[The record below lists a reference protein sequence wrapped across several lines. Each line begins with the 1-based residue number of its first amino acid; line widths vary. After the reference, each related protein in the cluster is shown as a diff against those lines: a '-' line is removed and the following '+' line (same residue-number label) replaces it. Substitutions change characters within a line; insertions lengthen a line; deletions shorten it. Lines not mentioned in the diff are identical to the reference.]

1 MNFLIHI
8 INLLRPKQWVK
19 NLLVFAALIF
29 SKHLLDLPLLWRSSL
44 TFVAFCALSSSAYV
58 LNDLFDLKEDRAHP
72 WKRTRPIAS
81 GAVSISFAIILC
93 NTLMIVSL
101 LIAYLLNLKLLIIF
115 LIYFLLQLVYS
126 FGLKHVVILDV
137 MLLASGFVIRAIAGG
152 IAISANVSNWLLLC
166 TFLLALFLALCKRRQ
181 ELVVLEKS
189 AVDHRPVLAEYSEP
203 FIDSLISVIT
213 GATVVSYALYTV
225 SSEVIRKLGTDK
237 LIFTLPFVLYGIFRY
252 LYLMHQKDLG
262 DNPTEVLFK
271 DFSLQ
276 LGILAWLVVCFI
288 LIYFRM

>member
-1 MNFLIHI
+1 
-8 INLLRPKQWVK
+8 
-19 NLLVFAALIF
+19 
-29 SKHLLDLPLLWRSSL
+29 
-44 TFVAFCALSSSAYV
+44 
-58 LNDLFDLKEDRAHP
+58 
-72 WKRTRPIAS
+72 
-81 GAVSISFAIILC
+81 
-93 NTLMIVSL
+93 
-101 LIAYLLNLKLLIIF
+101 
-115 LIYFLLQLVYS
+115 
-126 FGLKHVVILDV
+126 
-137 MLLASGFVIRAIAGG
+137 MLLACGFVIRAIAGG
-152 IAISANVSNWLLLC
+152 VAIAAHVSNWLLLC

-181 ELVVLEKS
+181 EIVVLEKN
-189 AVDHRPVLAEYSEP
+189 AIDHRPVLAEYSEP

-225 SSEVIRKLGTDK
+225 SPEVIRKLGTDK

-276 LGILAWLVVCFI
+276 LGILGWLAVCFI

>member
-1 MNFLIHI
+1 MI
-8 INLLRPKQWVK
+8 
-19 NLLVFAALIF
+19 
-29 SKHLLDLPLLWRSSL
+29 SS
-44 TFVAFCALSSSAYV
+44 F
-58 LNDLFDLKEDRAHP
+58 
-72 WKRTRPIAS
+72 
-81 GAVSISFAIILC
+81 
-93 NTLMIVSL
+93 IVS
-101 LIAYLLNLKLLIIF
+101 YLLSPKLLIIF
-115 LIYFLLQLVYS
+115 LAYFFLQLIYS

-137 MLLASGFVIRAIAGG
+137 MLLASGFVIRAVAGG
-152 IAISANVSNWLLLC
+152 VAIGAHVSNWLLLC

-181 ELVVLEKS
+181 ELVVLEKN
-189 AVDHRPVLAEYSEP
+189 AADHRPVLAEYSAP

-225 SSEVIRKLGTDK
+225 SHEVIRKLGTDK

-262 DNPTEVLFK
+262 DNPTKVLFT

-276 LGILAWLVVCFI
+276 LGILLWLIICSI

>member
-1 MNFLIHI
+1 MKNILVM
-8 INLLRPKQWVK
+8 LRPKQWIK

-29 SKHLLDLPLLWRSSL
+29 SKHLLDLPLLLRTAL
-44 TFVAFCALSSSAYV
+44 VFIAFCTLSSSAYV
-58 LNDLFDLKEDRAHP
+58 LNDLLDLKEDRSHP
-72 WKRTRPIAS
+72 WKRLRPIAS
-81 GAVSISFAIILC
+81 GAVSTSFAVLLGIILMGFSFGIGC
-93 NTLMIVSL
+93 L
-101 LIAYLLNLKLLIIF
+101 LSFKLLIIF
-115 LIYFLLQLVYS
+115 LVYFFLQLVYS

-152 IAISANVSNWLLLC
+152 VAIAAHVSNWLLLC

-181 ELVVLEKS
+181 EIVVLEKS

-225 SSEVIRKLGTDK
+225 SPEVIRKLGTDK

-262 DNPTEVLFK
+262 DNPTEVLFT

>member
-1 MNFLIHI
+1 M
-8 INLLRPKQWVK
+8 LRPKQWIK

-29 SKHLLDLPLLWRSSL
+29 SKHLLDLPLLLRTAL
-44 TFVAFCALSSSAYV
+44 VFIAFCTLSSSAYV
-58 LNDLFDLKEDRAHP
+58 LNDLLDLKEDRSHP
-72 WKRTRPIAS
+72 WKRLRPIAS
-81 GAVSISFAIILC
+81 GAVSTSFAVLLGIILMGFSFGIGC
-93 NTLMIVSL
+93 L
-101 LIAYLLNLKLLIIF
+101 LSFKLLIIF
-115 LIYFLLQLVYS
+115 LVYFFLQLVYS

-152 IAISANVSNWLLLC
+152 VAIAAHVSNWLLLC

-181 ELVVLEKS
+181 EIVVLEKS

-225 SSEVIRKLGTDK
+225 SPEVIRKLGTDK

-262 DNPTEVLFK
+262 DNPTEVLFT